1 VEGLDKKTVVESSR
15 SVGESN
21 PSGLDA
27 RQGGISRYSAAGE
40 SKAVHPQSLVLVE
53 RHALEA
59 VRQSQAELTRYVRAY
74 FNSQERITACAELYE
89 SLLEGKKQPETWR
102 SSDYLR
108 RIEGSLRRIR
118 PYARFLSGQGLEDE
132 FSEQSNVFDS
142 ALADLMDIVAGD
154 MSTVPQKV
162 IKAAPAKA
170 ASMRRAAYDLATECE
185 ERAGEVIEAIR
196 ERLDEI
202 FVIIRHDPK
211 RSALATQIAAEPE
224 VSQPTEAT
232 QEVQGLAG
240 ANELGAAKGAQETDD
255 KVTRDTVTQ
264 PRSNTSLDATFKRR
278 SGSGR

>member
-1 VEGLDKKTVVESSR
+1 MEGLDKKTVVESSR

-170 ASMRRAAYDLATECE
+170 KAA
-185 ERAGEVIEAIR
+185 
-196 ERLDEI
+196 
-202 FVIIRHDPK
+202 PK
-211 RSALATQIAAEPE
+211 AKAVKKAKPAPKK
-224 VSQPTEAT
+224 
-232 QEVQGLAG
+232 
-240 ANELGAAKGAQETDD
+240 AAKKAAKMAKKPAKKASKPAARKPAKKAGS
-255 KVTRDTVTQ
+255 KV
-264 PRSNTSLDATFKRR
+264 K
-278 SGSGR
+278 GKK